1 MVKAG
6 FGIGLQSQQEP
17 AATVCRAFVES
28 PQRHQSREHVVALGP
43 GTNIVITGGNAG
55 IGLATAQGVARAG
68 GHVILA
74 VRSLAKGAAAV
85 AAVQASVPQAS
96 VEAMSLD
103 LASLASIRSFAAA
116 LGDRFSALDVLIN
129 NAGVTM
135 KDRVLTSDGFEA
147 TFGVNHLGHF
157 ALTNLLHDQLAAAS
171 APRVVVVASDAH
183 RFARSGLDFDD
194 LQSETRYRFMRAYGA
209 SKLANILFTREAARR
224 WSADGLTVNSL
235 HPGFVAT
242 RLGRDGDGG
251 RIGDIVAPLLKPFA
265 KSPERGAQTSIFL
278 ATSPTVEGATGE
290 YYVKCAPKQPS
301 ARARDDDAA
310 RRLWD
315 ASTELVGLGG

>member
-1 MVKAG
+1 M
-6 FGIGLQSQQEP
+6 
-17 AATVCRAFVES
+17 
-28 PQRHQSREHVVALGP
+28 ALGP

-55 IGLATAQGVARAG
+55 LGLATAHGVAQTG

-74 VRSLAKGAAAV
+74 VRSLEKGAAAM
-85 AAVQASVPQAS
+85 AAVQASVPNAS
-96 VEAMSLD
+96 IETMLLD
-103 LASLASIRSFAAA
+103 LASLASIRSFVST
-116 LGDRFSALDVLIN
+116 LGTRFGALDVLIN

-135 KDRVLTSDGFEA
+135 KDRVLTSDGFET

-157 ALTNLLHDQLAAAS
+157 ALTTLLHDQLAVAN

-183 RFARSGLDFDD
+183 RFARSGLDFED
-194 LQSETRYRFMRAYGA
+194 LQSEKRYRFMRAYGA

-224 WSADGLTVNSL
+224 WSAAGITVNCL

-251 RIGDIVAPLLKPFA
+251 RIGDIIAPLLKPFA

-278 ATSPTVEGATGE
+278 ATAPTVQGATGE

-315 ASTELVGLGG
+315 VSKELVALGD